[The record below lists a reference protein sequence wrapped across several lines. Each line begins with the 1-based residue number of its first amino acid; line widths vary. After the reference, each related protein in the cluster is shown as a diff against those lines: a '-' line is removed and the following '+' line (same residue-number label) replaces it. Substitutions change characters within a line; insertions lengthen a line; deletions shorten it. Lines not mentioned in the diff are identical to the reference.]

1 MDAAATEGRH
11 RTCKPRKMASVQ
23 SRRYSSRAPP
33 AGPSLRS
40 GGGTA
45 RQPPR
50 PHPPAPRPP
59 ASRGH
64 RAQEATVDLPS
75 RKGESRKKGQRPDER
90 GLEGGE
96 PLREGQGGP
105 GRRPESP
112 RLRLAGW
119 QEQSATRE
127 ACGQDAPGAATPDC
141 RRRTDAHRAR
151 AGCRGPGRASGWKP
165 PKRTLT
171 SAHASAREGFAGPGE
186 LLAGDRTKRMV
197 RALFAGHS
205 SSHGRRT
212 GRRGLENE
220 GGRRPL
226 APSAL
231 LGPGGRS
238 SAKPGATLSALTA
251 WTAGQGPSSAPALA
265 QQASRRMLTLAR
277 PGRPPQHGLGVN

>member
-11 RTCKPRKMASVQ
+11 RTCKPRKKASVQ

-40 GGGTA
+40 RGGTA

-127 ACGQDAPGAATPDC
+127 ACGQDAPPGQPHQTAAGGQTH
-141 RRRTDAHRAR
+141 TE
-151 AGCRGPGRASGWKP
+151 RGPAAGARGGR
-165 PKRTLT
+165 
-171 SAHASAREGFAGPGE
+171 
-186 LLAGDRTKRMV
+186 LAG
-197 RALFAGHS
+197 
-205 SSHGRRT
+205 
-212 GRRGLENE
+212 N
-220 GGRRPL
+220 
-226 APSAL
+226 
-231 LGPGGRS
+231 
-238 SAKPGATLSALTA
+238 
-251 WTAGQGPSSAPALA
+251 
-265 QQASRRMLTLAR
+265 
-277 PGRPPQHGLGVN
+277 PQNAH